1 MIAAAI
7 SPPGPLS
14 SVIVRY
20 CPFYLARK
28 TGVRLAI
35 ALRQQSQQL
44 PPQPDSLSAVASCE
58 GGCRARAPA
67 APYNS
72 VQQSFP
78 PGVRPTTSAK
88 PGGGIA
94 SPCNML

>member
-1 MIAAAI
+1 MIAAAV

-44 PPQPDSLSAVASCE
+44 HPQPDSLSAVALCG
-58 GGCRARAPA
+58 GGCRGRSPA
-67 APYNS
+67 APY
-72 VQQSFP
+72 
-78 PGVRPTTSAK
+78 
-88 PGGGIA
+88 
-94 SPCNML
+94 